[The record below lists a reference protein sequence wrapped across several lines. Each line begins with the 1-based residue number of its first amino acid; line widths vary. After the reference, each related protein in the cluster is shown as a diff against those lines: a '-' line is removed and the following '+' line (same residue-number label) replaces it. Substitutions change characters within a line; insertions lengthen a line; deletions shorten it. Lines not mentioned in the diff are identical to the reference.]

1 MIPFWDYWHILAT
14 TGLAILVAS
23 LAAVVYRVTVHPLA
37 KFPGPRSAAA
47 SGLFVFYHDVFLGGK
62 LHLELQRLHSLY
74 GPIVRIGPNE
84 LHICHP
90 EAYDQVY
97 RVGSKATKW
106 SWYYSCFGA
115 GHSSFGSLDNT
126 IHSQRRAEISPFFS
140 RQSVLALEDVLSRP
154 ILKLHAR
161 LLAAAAAQT
170 SQPEVIPLERAYRCV
185 SLDSVSEIS
194 FGRSF
199 DFMAKDD
206 FGKPMH
212 EGVEDSLRTICTI
225 RHFPLLVP
233 VFNNIPLRLMRLA
246 GDKLSAVRM
255 MKEFSQQA
263 AQSALESTSDN
274 SARTIVAEI
283 VNANKTR
290 GTTVNGQR
298 LEDESL
304 SLIAASADTVGNALT
319 VATYHLLKPDN
330 EDILRKL
337 EEELKGALPT
347 DSLICPR
354 YDELSDL
361 PWLTA
366 VVKEALRM
374 SYGLVGRLPRVVPE
388 AGMVVLGQHIPASS
402 VVSMSAYLQHN
413 DPAVFPEPGR
423 FQPQRWPGQE
433 EKQKTN
439 LNRYMVGFG
448 KGSHNC
454 VGSTMAY
461 SIIYKTLATIH
472 LSFELK
478 VEGDITDEDMQYED
492 RFVGLH
498 AKGSRRLAVSVRRVY

>member
-23 LAAVVYRVTVHPLA
+23 LAAVVYCVTVHPLA

-47 SGLFVFYHDVFLGGK
+47 SGLFVFYHDVFVGGK
-62 LHLELQRLHSLY
+62 LHLELQRLHNLY

-84 LHICHP
+84 LHICRP

-106 SWYYSCFGA
+106 SC
-115 GHSSFGSLDNT
+115 
-126 IHSQRRAEISPFFS
+126 QRRTEISLFFS

-161 LLAAAAAQT
+161 LLTAAAAQT

-199 DFMAKDD
+199 DFMAKKD

-212 EGVEDSLRTICTI
+212 ESVEDSLRTICTI

-233 VFNNIPLRLMRLA
+233 VFNNIPLWLMRLA

-274 SARTIVAEI
+274 SARTIITEI

-290 GTTVNGQR
+290 GTTVNRQR

-319 VATYHLLKPDN
+319 VATYHLLKPEN

-347 DSLICPR
+347 NSLICPR

-413 DPAVFPEPGR
+413 DLAVFPEPGR
-423 FQPQRWPGQE
+423 FQPQRWLGQE

-492 RFVGLH
+492 RFLGLH